1 MINKIGGVLPKL
13 LGTENDIANKASGAD
28 FASFI
33 KEASKSSV
41 ETLKDGAVSYTHLTL
56 PTTLQV

>member
-1 MINKIGGVLPKL
+1 MINKIGGVLPKM
-13 LGTENDIANKASGAD
+13 LGTENDVANKASGTD

-41 ETLKDGAVSYTHLTL
+41 ETLKDGEL
-56 PTTLQV
+56 